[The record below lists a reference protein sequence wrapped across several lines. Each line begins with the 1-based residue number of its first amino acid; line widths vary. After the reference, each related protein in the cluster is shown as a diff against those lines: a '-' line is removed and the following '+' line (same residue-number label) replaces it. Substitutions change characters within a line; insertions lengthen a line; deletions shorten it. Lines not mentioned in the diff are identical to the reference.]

1 VLCNLIGRDVERGE
15 LPNDESLL
23 GPMIRN
29 ICHRNAKRYLA
40 LPDLKT
46 AKRTTEVI
54 RTPEGNRRR
63 G

>member
-1 VLCNLIGRDVERGE
+1 MLCNLIGRDVELGE

-23 GPMIRN
+23 GPLIRN
-29 ICHRNAKRYLA
+29 LCHGNAKRYLA

-46 AKRTTEVI
+46 AKRTA
-54 RTPEGNRRR
+54 TPILTPDRGRRR